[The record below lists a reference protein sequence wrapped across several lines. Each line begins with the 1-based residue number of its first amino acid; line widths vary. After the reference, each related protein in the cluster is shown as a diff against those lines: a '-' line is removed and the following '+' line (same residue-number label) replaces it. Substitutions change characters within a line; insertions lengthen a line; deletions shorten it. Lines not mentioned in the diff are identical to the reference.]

1 VPSAA
6 GRKNCFMFMHCFQ
19 TLHTYTDVNVSGD
32 VNIVNITAVVFN
44 SHK

>member
-1 VPSAA
+1 MPSAA

>member
-1 VPSAA
+1 MPSAA
-6 GRKNCFMFMHCFQ
+6 GRKNCFMFMHCCQ